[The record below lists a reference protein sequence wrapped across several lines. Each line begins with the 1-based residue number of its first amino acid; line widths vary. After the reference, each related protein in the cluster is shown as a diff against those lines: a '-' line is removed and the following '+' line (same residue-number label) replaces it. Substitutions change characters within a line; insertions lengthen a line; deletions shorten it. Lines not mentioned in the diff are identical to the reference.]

1 MGSTR
6 LGYVPVSSPLV
17 LIAAVVVLLAA
28 FPAASGAAADPKS
41 ETVVRV
47 ELDLPTTNG
56 LHAHLETSEKEE
68 VTLEIWRKR
77 EGMYQAVS
85 YEVPGQVS
93 EAGLKVRFGRL
104 GLIDA
109 AFTPTETLD
118 ETQVSPGCTG
128 APRTLRDGVFA
139 GTISFAGERG
149 YVRIEAPQ
157 VEGSMSVIPAWKCP
171 EEDGMSPFEPIPGF
185 SRSSARPAD
194 GNRESA
200 SLAAFTRGFKSFFGA
215 GVHHRHSGGRSVFY
229 GAKEE
234 RRERMEIYRVTSVR
248 GPASAFDFDFEAG
261 TATLN
266 PPRPLKGHA
275 RFWGD
280 RHDGFWRSTIRV
292 PLLGSAPLRTGRGFG
307 AALYPEY
314 QFD

>member
-1 MGSTR
+1 LR
-6 LGYVPVSSPLV
+6 
-17 LIAAVVVLLAA
+17 
-28 FPAASGAAADPKS
+28 AAALAILLTAFSAGTAVAATPEP

-47 ELDLPTTNG
+47 ELDLPASNG
-56 LHAHLETSEKEE
+56 LHAHLETSEDED
-68 VTLEIWRKR
+68 VTLLLWRKR
-77 EGMYQAVS
+77 EGSHQAVS

-104 GLIDA
+104 GMIDA

-118 ETQVSPGCTG
+118 ETEVSPGCTG
-128 APRTLRDGVFA
+128 APRTLREGVFA

-171 EEDGMSPFEPIPGF
+171 EEDGMSPFEPVPGF

-194 GNRESA
+194 GKRESA
-200 SLAAFTRGFKSFFGA
+200 SLVAFTRGFQCFFGA

-234 RRERMEIYRVTSVR
+234 RREKMEIYRVTSVL
-248 GPASAFDFDFEAG
+248 GPASAFDFDHEAG

-275 RFWGD
+275 SFKGD
-280 RHDGFWRSTIRV
+280 QHGGFWRSTIRV

>member
-1 MGSTR
+1 MPGPSR
-6 LGYVPVSSPLV
+6 
-17 LIAAVVVLLAA
+17 IATVALLLAA
-28 FPAASGAAADPKS
+28 ISAGTAVAASPAP

-47 ELDLPTTNG
+47 ELDLPASNG
-56 LHAHLETSEKEE
+56 LHAHLETSEDED

-77 EGMYQAVS
+77 EGSYQAVT

-104 GLIDA
+104 GTIDA

-118 ETQVSPGCTG
+118 ETEVSPGCTG

-139 GTISFAGERG
+139 GTIAFAGERG
-149 YVRIEAPQ
+149 YVRIEAPE
-157 VEGSMSVIPAWKCP
+157 VTGSMSVIPAWKCP
-171 EEDGMSPFEPIPGF
+171 EEDGMSPFEPVPGF
-185 SRSSARPAD
+185 SRPSARPA
-194 GNRESA
+194 GGKRESA
-200 SLAAFTRGFKSFFGA
+200 TLVAFTRGFRAFFGA

-229 GAKEE
+229 GATEE
-234 RRERMEIYRVTSVR
+234 QRERMEILRVTSVL
-248 GPASAFDFDFEAG
+248 GPASAFDFDHEAG

-266 PPRPLKGHA
+266 PPPPLKGHA
-275 RFWGD
+275 SFKGD
-280 RHDGFWRSTIRV
+280 DEGGFWRSTIRV

-307 AALYPEY
+307 AALYPEF